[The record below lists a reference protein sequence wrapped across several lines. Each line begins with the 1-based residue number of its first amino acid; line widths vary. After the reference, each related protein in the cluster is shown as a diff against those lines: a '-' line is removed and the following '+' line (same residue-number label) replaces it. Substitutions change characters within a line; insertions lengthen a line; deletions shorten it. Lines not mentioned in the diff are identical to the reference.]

1 MHEKMKTSLF
11 SIILIFLTPI
21 AIGPFEC
28 VQGDFILPD
37 ASPDLFAIHE
47 HSGSSH
53 LPSCQIVSST
63 AEGLRISDQS
73 EWIPIETAWS
83 AAPSEIALSTVLCC

>member
-1 MHEKMKTSLF
+1 MREKMKANLF

-53 LPSCQIVSST
+53 LPSCQIFFT
-63 AEGLRISDQS
+63 AADGMRIVDHSV
-73 EWIPIETAWS
+73 WIPIETAS
-83 AAPSEIALSTVLCC
+83 PAVALGIVLSSVLRC